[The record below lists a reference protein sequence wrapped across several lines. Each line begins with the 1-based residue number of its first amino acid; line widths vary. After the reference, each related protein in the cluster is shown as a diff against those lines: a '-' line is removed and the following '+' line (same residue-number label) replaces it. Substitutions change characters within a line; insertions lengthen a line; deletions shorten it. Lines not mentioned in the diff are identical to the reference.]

1 MASWIRPSRPGA
13 GSGAAAAGPA
23 PYGQPCRS
31 LARVLARAFRR
42 PKPDI
47 LDLGPRCG
55 DSVVYLAGRG
65 ARGHVEEV
73 EPPRP
78 LPERGPGEP
87 VVVPPRFALD
97 QADASVDV
105 VLAWEMAD
113 FVPPERLREFGA
125 ELVRVLREDGW
136 VFLLTF
142 ATRPCPEEPL
152 PRYRLLADDLV
163 VRLSGTGQ
171 PRRRFAHQN
180 RDLERALAGAA
191 IQGIHLQRNQMRE
204 VIAVKLPPPAQP
216 GHSQEQSR
224 PAFAAASHG
233 TRGRK

>member
-1 MASWIRPSRPGA
+1 M
-13 GSGAAAAGPA
+13 
-23 PYGQPCRS
+23 
-31 LARVLARAFRR
+31 
-42 PKPDI
+42 
-47 LDLGPRCG
+47 
-55 DSVVYLAGRG
+55 YLAGRG
-65 ARGHVEEV
+65 ARVHVEEV
-73 EPPRP
+73 APPEP
-78 LPERGPGEP
+78 LPERRPGEP
-87 VVVPPRFALD
+87 AAAPARFALE

-136 VFLLTF
+136 LFLLTF

-163 VRLSGTGQ
+163 VRLPGTGE

-204 VIAVKLPPPAQP
+204 VIALKLPPSAQP
-216 GHSQEQSR
+216 GQSQEQSR
-224 PAFAAASHG
+224 PAFAASSHG
-233 TRGRK
+233 RSGRK